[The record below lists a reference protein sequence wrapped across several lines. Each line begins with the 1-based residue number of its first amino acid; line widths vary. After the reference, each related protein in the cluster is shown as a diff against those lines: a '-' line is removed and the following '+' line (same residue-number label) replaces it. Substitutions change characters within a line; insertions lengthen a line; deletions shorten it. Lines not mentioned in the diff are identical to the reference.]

1 MPPKAYPQLLS
12 VDPLSAS
19 EHTHTLILL
28 HGRGSNASRF
38 GHELLR
44 SANLP
49 ERLPTVKF
57 VFPSARRRRS
67 TILKKIPIHQ
77 WFDNYSLE
85 DPNQRTDLQV
95 EGLCETAAFLRD
107 LVVHEAEILRE
118 KGYEDHDVYSRIV
131 LGGLSQG
138 CAAGVFSL
146 LGGGWGENGQEALGA
161 FCGMSGWLPFQEQL
175 SEILDFQIEIDR
187 ESLEGL
193 EEGMDQLGIEFSEGS
208 NEEDTDADTDI
219 EEEED
224 DDDDDD
230 CESNDD
236 NVNIGEDDDSST
248 DEYVKYKNNE
258 DQTSFDPFDGDSDD
272 SDSVAGTEESSRTIS
287 AINHVRD
294 ILDLPPLLSTGEKE
308 NPTSCSTTHAS
319 ISYLR
324 TPVFLGHGAADPKV
338 SVRLGEQMVQL
349 LAGPLDMDVTWK
361 RYEDF
366 GHWYKVP
373 DEIDDLID
381 FLRTKVGVSVQT

>member
-1 MPPKAYPQLLS
+1 MPPKAYPQPLS

-49 ERLPTVKF
+49 ARLPTVKF
-57 VFPSARRRRS
+57 VFPTARRRRS
-67 TILKKIPIHQ
+67 TVLKKIPIHQ

-85 DPNQRTDLQV
+85 DPDQRTDLQV

-107 LVVHEAEILRE
+107 LVVHEAGILRE
-118 KGYEDHDVYSRIV
+118 KGYEGHDAYSRIV

-175 SEILDFQIEIDR
+175 SEILDFQIENDR

-208 NEEDTDADTDI
+208 NEEDTDADTDT
-219 EEEED
+219 EEEE

-236 NVNIGEDDDSST
+236 SCT
-248 DEYVKYKNNE
+248 DENPYGPYENNE
-258 DQTSFDPFDGDSDD
+258 GQTSFDPFDEDSDD
-272 SDSVAGTEESSRTIS
+272 SDSLASTEEPSRTIS

-308 NPTSCSTTHAS
+308 NPTSGSTTPAS
-319 ISYLR
+319 ISYFR

-361 RYEDF
+361 QYEDF

-373 DEIDDLID
+373 DEIDDLVD
-381 FLRTKVGVSVQT
+381 FLRTKTGVPVST